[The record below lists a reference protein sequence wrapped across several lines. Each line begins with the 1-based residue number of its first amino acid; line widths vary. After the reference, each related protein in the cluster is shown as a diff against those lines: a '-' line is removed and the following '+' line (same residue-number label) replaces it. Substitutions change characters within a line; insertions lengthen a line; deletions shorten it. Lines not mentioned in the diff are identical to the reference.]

1 MPLLPR
7 RLTFLCC
14 AGLLLASPLQAA
26 PAVPPAAAPAAPSA
40 AAPLPPPRVL
50 QIRGLAIGAGLPKII
65 VPITAHDAGE
75 ALAQAQRIAASPDAD
90 LAEWRIDLMDGA
102 TDAAALAALGPRLAQ
117 ALHGK
122 PLLLTF
128 RTKAEGGAVA
138 IDDAAYGT
146 LYARLLEARFADLL
160 DVEMFRDPAVLRQ
173 VVERAHR
180 QGVYVVM
187 SSHDFHATPPVAEIV
202 ARLQRQQALGA
213 DVLKIAVMPRDPG
226 DVLHLLDATW
236 QMRQRSGQPLLTMAM
251 GPLGAVSRL
260 SGGTFGQS
268 LTFGMLGSASAPG
281 QIDAARLRQALD
293 ALHAAAPAK

>member
-1 MPLLPR
+1 
-7 RLTFLCC
+7 
-14 AGLLLASPLQAA
+14 
-26 PAVPPAAAPAAPSA
+26 AAPAAPSA
-40 AAPLPPPRVL
+40 GAPLPPPRVL
-50 QIRGLAIGAGLPKII
+50 QIRGLDIGAGLPKII
-65 VPITAHDAGE
+65 VPITAHDAE
-75 ALAQAQRIAASPDAD
+75 QALAQAQRIAASPDAD

-138 IDDAAYGT
+138 IDDAAYGA
-146 LYARLLEARFADLL
+146 LYVRLLDARFADLL
-160 DVEMFRDPAVLRQ
+160 DVEMFRDPAVLRRL
-173 VVERAHR
+173 VEHAHR

>member
-1 MPLLPR
+1 MPLFPR
-7 RLTFLCC
+7 PLTILCC
-14 AGLLLASPLQAA
+14 AGLLLLASPLQAA
-26 PAVPPAAAPAAPSA
+26 AAPAAVPASPQA
-40 AAPLPPPRVL
+40 AAPLPPPHVL
-50 QIRGLAIGAGLPKII
+50 QIRGLDIGAGLPKII
-65 VPITAHDAGE
+65 VPITAHDAE
-75 ALAQAQRIAASPDAD
+75 QALAQAQRIAASPDAD
-90 LAEWRIDLMDGA
+90 LAEWRIDLMDDA
-102 TDAAALAALGPRLAQ
+102 TDAAALAALGPRLAK

-138 IDDAAYGT
+138 IDDAAYGA

-160 DVEMFRDPAVLRQ
+160 DVEMVRDPAVLRQ
-173 VVERAHR
+173 LVAQAHR

-202 ARLQRQQALGA
+202 ARLQRQQVLGA

-293 ALHAAAPAK
+293 ALHAAAPSK

>member
-1 MPLLPR
+1 MPLFLS
-7 RLTFLCC
+7 RLILLYC

-26 PAVPPAAAPAAPSA
+26 AAVPPATAPASPPT
-40 AAPLPPPRVL
+40 AAPLPAPHVL
-50 QIRGLAIGAGLPKII
+50 QVRGLVIGAGLPKII
-65 VPITAHDAGE
+65 VPITAKDAE
-75 ALAQAQRIAASPDAD
+75 QALVQAQRIAASPDAD
-90 LAEWRIDLMDGA
+90 MAEWRIDLMDSA

-138 IDDAAYGT
+138 IDDAAYGA

-160 DVEMFRDPAVLRQ
+160 DVEMFRDPAVVRQ
-173 VVERAHR
+173 LVEQAHR

-293 ALHAAAPAK
+293 ALQAAAPSK